1 MVGLPDIISSLP
13 ELTLVVTALA
23 LLLLETTAGLNRAIL
38 APVALGG
45 VGLALILGMTTGGD
59 GAFYAG
65 MMVVDS
71 YSRFLGSAFLVIV
84 GLSVLVAI
92 PYLRRTLEERGEY
105 YSLMLFAGV
114 GMIMMVKANDLT
126 MLFLGL
132 ELLSISLYVL
142 AGFYRTRVESNEAAL
157 KYLLL
162 GAFSAGFFLFGIALL
177 YGSTGTTSYSG
188 IATAMAGGGELS
200 RLLTLSGFG
209 LLLVGFAFKV
219 ALVPF
224 HMYAPDVYDGAPTS
238 ITAFMSTGPKLAGFG
253 ALLKL
258 TAVIFGVALASW
270 WGIIWALAALS
281 MTVGNLSALRQ
292 ENIKRMLAFSSVAHA
307 GYLAMAI
314 LVTNFDSGMGM
325 IFYLV
330 VYGVTTLTAFGI
342 ASLLEDDSGRPAS
355 MDSFR
360 GLARRNPYLAAMFA
374 LVMLS
379 LAGIPPTAGFV
390 GKFFIFN
397 AVLEDGYIWL
407 VVIAV
412 MNSLVSV
419 YYYLRPV
426 VAMYMEQP
434 DVEDLIETP
443 WPMIPVLLLFAII
456 ALGLGL
462 FPATL
467 VQSSTA
473 AVSAIL

>member
-1 MVGLPDIISSLP
+1 
-13 ELTLVVTALA
+13 
-23 LLLLETTAGLNRAIL
+23 
-38 APVALGG
+38 
-45 VGLALILGMTTGGD
+45 
-59 GAFYAG
+59 
-65 MMVVDS
+65 
-71 YSRFLGSAFLVIV
+71 
-84 GLSVLVAI
+84 
-92 PYLRRTLEERGEY
+92 
-105 YSLMLFAGV
+105 
-114 GMIMMVKANDLT
+114 
-126 MLFLGL
+126 
-132 ELLSISLYVL
+132 
-142 AGFYRTRVESNEAAL
+142 VESNEAGL

-188 IATAMAGGGELS
+188 IAAAMAGGGELS

-238 ITAFMSTGPKLAGFG
+238 ITAFISTGPKLAGFG

-426 VAMYMEQP
+426 VAMYMEHP